1 MMTQT
6 VFSLPVFLL
15 SVFFPEIQESLALA
29 SVPVS
34 LHFIKREKKAPQRK
48 SSVVGRWARVFPEH
62 IAYLSRQGIDKEGI
76 QDAFVNVELILFL
89 SSGC

>member
-1 MMTQT
+1 M
-6 VFSLPVFLL
+6 FLL
-15 SVFFPEIQESLALA
+15 SVFFPEIQENLALA
-29 SVPVS
+29 SVVPVS
-34 LHFIKREKKAPQRK
+34 LHFSKREKKAPQRK

-76 QDAFVNVELILFL
+76 QNAFVIVELILFL